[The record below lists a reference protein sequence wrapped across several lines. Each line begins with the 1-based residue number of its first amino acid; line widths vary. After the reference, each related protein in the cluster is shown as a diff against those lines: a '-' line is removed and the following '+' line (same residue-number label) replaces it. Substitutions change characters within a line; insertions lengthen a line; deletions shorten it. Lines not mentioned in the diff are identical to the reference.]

1 MFDFYKSFQSNT
13 KLAQDVATQISSAS
27 MEFTKTL
34 VDANTRVANTVTEQ
48 FTQAYKNLET
58 YKFPGFDTFAKT
70 TSKKSAE

>member
-13 KLAQDVATQISSAS
+13 KLAQDVATQINSATV
-27 MEFTKTL
+27 EFTKAV

-48 FTQAYKNLET
+48 ITQAYKSLET